1 MRLPIAAISLT
12 FLAACASPL
21 TGSLIA
27 DADPAIVLLGEQHDE
42 ASHHQMAREM
52 VQALAD
58 RGVLAA
64 LALEM
69 ADSGASTAGLPPQAS
84 ADDVRRALRWNSGGW
99 PWADYGPAVMA
110 AVAAGVPVVG
120 ANLERA
126 QLRAAMA
133 DASLDG
139 RLPAPAIQAQRQAIR
154 DGHCGL
160 LPESQVGPMTRMQI
174 ARDRTM
180 AATLARLAV
189 PGKTVLLIAGAAHVD
204 PELGVPQHLPPG
216 LASKSVVLP
225 APAATGPRRDDCEQL
240 RRQWKAGPAP
250 TTDMPAAFTDE

>member
-1 MRLPIAAISLT
+1 MRLRIAALGLLL
-12 FLAACASPL
+12 LAGCASPPESP
-21 TGSLIA
+21 G
-27 DADPAIVLLGEQHDE
+27 IVESDTALLLLGEQHDD
-42 ASHHQMAREM
+42 ASHHQLEREM
-52 VQALAD
+52 VQALAG

-69 ADSGASTAGLPPQAS
+69 ADSGASTAGLAPRAS
-84 ADDVRRALRWNSGGW
+84 EDEVRRALRWNAQGW

-133 DASLDG
+133 DASLDS
-139 RLPAPAIQAQRQAIR
+139 RLAGPAIQALQQAIR
-154 DGHCGL
+154 EGHCGL
-160 LPESQVGPMTRMQI
+160 LPESRIGPLTRMQI

-180 AATLARLAV
+180 AATLQALAV

-204 PELGVPQHLPPG
+204 PRLGVPQHLPPG
-216 LASKSVVLP
+216 LASKSVLLP
-225 APAATGPRRDDCEQL
+225 PASAAGPKRDYCEDL
-240 RRQWKAGPAP
+240 RRSLTPRGGSPSP
-250 TTDMPAAFTDE
+250 VPSR